1 MKLQKKMMF
10 VVLLLIA
17 LQQPAFAQVDRV
29 AMRTARLGCG
39 LCAMFSEIYLKQLGT
54 IDKIQISK
62 SQEAVM
68 ITYKVGASFQ
78 PSELRNALK
87 KTEVGVTQI
96 QISARGRV
104 QEQGGKQLF
113 LAGKKTDS
121 FLWLAPNLRRFQ
133 PVLPFQLKGSLTMP
147 PIPWSSRFSPS
158 KQLRSSLEFPPF

>member
-78 PSELRNALK
+78 PSALRNALK

-113 LAGKKTDS
+113 LAGKDRFVLVPGPKSPKVPAGTPVSIEGVVNDASNPMELQILTFKT
-121 FLWLAPNLRRFQ
+121 APQ
-133 PVLPFQLKGSLTMP
+133 
-147 PIPWSSRFSPS
+147 
-158 KQLRSSLEFPPF
+158 